1 MLVGNSMFLVLQSSQ
16 FSNFYIRPF
25 LGLPIEPRVGMIDLR
40 GISALLYYSSPI
52 YTKGISFLT
61 FFFNLDFMKFF
72 GAVFIFSTTLI
83 FILKR
88 ERDNTD
94 ESASVNQNLSISQT
108 FKLLWEILKLSP
120 VQKFCLILFTCKI
133 AFATYAA
140 RYLKLIEAGV
150 PKETLGLINGGF
162 QIIQILTPILIG
174 RCLNLGKPLY
184 LFFRS
189 YPIR

>member
-1 MLVGNSMFLVLQSSQ
+1 
-16 FSNFYIRPF
+16 
-25 LGLPIEPRVGMIDLR
+25 
-40 GISALLYYSSPI
+40 
-52 YTKGISFLT
+52 
-61 FFFNLDFMKFF
+61 MKFF

-88 ERDNTD
+88 ERDNSD
-94 ESASVNQNLSISQT
+94 EAASVNQNLSISQT

-120 VQKFCLILFTCKI
+120 VQKICLILFTCKI
-133 AFATYAA
+133 AFATYTA

-174 RCLNLGKPLY
+174 RFLNLGKPLY

-189 YPIR
+189 YPIRLNTIINVFFYASFQILIKFSKNKECL